1 MLVTFDDG
9 YRDTLTNAAPALV
22 ERGMSAT
29 TYVTTGVVGSVSPGG
44 DPMLTW
50 PQIGELAGMGHEIGA
65 HSQTHPQLDTLS
77 CRPMRREI
85 AGSRARLQAG
95 TGLPIESFAYP
106 HGYSDA
112 RVRRAVREAGF
123 TSAASVKN
131 ALSPPDDPL
140 FTLARLMVM
149 TTTTDDEFAGW
160 LAGRGVPVGR
170 DDERL
175 LTRGWRWY
183 RRARA
188 RVGAP
193 RRDGPMRPDQAVAC
207 RPPRAAQGIRR
218 ARRRG
223 RGWCLLRGEAAV
235 ADPGGDVD
243 MLVARGR
250 PAAAGHRARAYV
262 GFLHVP
268 GRGAQARTAA
278 TSAATRAPTAS
289 SSSTSSRAS
298 SSGRRATSR

>member
-1 MLVTFDDG
+1 MTDAMTTVSMIPILLYHSVADRPSDFIAPYTVSPATFRRHLDAVAALGATTLTVSGLLAARGSGTLPERPVLVTFDDG

-77 CRPMRREI
+77 VGAMRREI

-112 RVRRAVREAGF
+112 RVRRAVREAGY

-131 ALSPPDDPL
+131 ALSSPEDPL

-149 TTTTDDEFAGW
+149 NSTTEDEFAGW
-160 LAGRGVPVGR
+160 LVGRGVPVGR

-175 LTRGWRWY
+175 LARGWRWY

-193 RRDGPMRPDQAVAC
+193 SP
-207 RPPRAAQGIRR
+207 
-218 ARRRG
+218 
-223 RGWCLLRGEAAV
+223 GW
-235 ADPGGDVD
+235 
-243 MLVARGR
+243 
-250 PAAAGHRARAYV
+250 AAA
-262 GFLHVP
+262 
-268 GRGAQARTAA
+268 
-278 TSAATRAPTAS
+278 
-289 SSSTSSRAS
+289 
-298 SSGRRATSR
+298 